1 MSHSRAELKRDCVG
15 KERVVCAQWQYIATI
30 VRRQN
35 VEFYYTE
42 TQMSKKLS
50 EYNIDELLLMQRAK
64 FLKLLHKTI
73 AELRLLLDPDGEIA
87 DESGANANNKK

>member
-1 MSHSRAELKRDCVG
+1 
-15 KERVVCAQWQYIATI
+15 
-30 VRRQN
+30 
-35 VEFYYTE
+35 
-42 TQMSKKLS
+42 MSKKLS

-87 DESGANANNKK
+87 EESGANANQEIE